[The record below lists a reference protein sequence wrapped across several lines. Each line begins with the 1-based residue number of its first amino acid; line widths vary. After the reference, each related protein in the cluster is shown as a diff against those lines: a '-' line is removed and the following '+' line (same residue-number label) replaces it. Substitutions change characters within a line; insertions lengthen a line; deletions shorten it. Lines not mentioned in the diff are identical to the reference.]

1 MKNIKDDRIIIE
13 VKNIKKSFKI
23 NKRMNGLPGHIANL
37 FRPKYEIKEAVKDI
51 DFEIYEGECVGFI
64 GANGAGKSTTIK
76 MLSGILYPDSGEIN
90 VMGFVPQRDRKKYV
104 SNIGVVFGQKSQLA
118 WDLPVIDSLEL
129 LKHIYRIPNDV
140 YENNLKEFIEL
151 LDMSGFINQPVRQ
164 LSLGQRM
171 RADIA
176 ASLLHSPRLVF
187 FDEPTIGLD
196 VVAKERIREFV
207 RYMNKEKKVTFIFT
221 THDMQDIAKTCERL
235 IIIDK
240 GSKMYDGSVKELI
253 GNYGGI
259 TKLTLEISDVLVDS
273 KLIEIMRNALK
284 MQFNDCY
291 FSVEDKKNNCVE
303 IMYENKNI
311 SAIQITTFLAAKYSI
326 KDFRISDMDI
336 EEIVRKI
343 YEGGITI

>member
-1 MKNIKDDRIIIE
+1 MKNIKSDKIIIK
-13 VKNIKKSFKI
+13 VKNVKKSFKI
-23 NKRMNGLPGHIANL
+23 SKRMNGLPGHIANL

-76 MLSGILYPDSGEIN
+76 ILSGILYPDDGDIS
-90 VMGFVPQRDRKKYV
+90 VMGLVPQKDRKKYV

-118 WDLPVIDSLEL
+118 WDLPIIDSFEL

-140 YENNLKEFIEL
+140 YDKNLKEFIEL
-151 LDMSGFINQPVRQ
+151 LDMSSFINQPVRQ

-253 GNYGGI
+253 EKYGGI
-259 TKLTLEISDVLVDS
+259 TKLMLEISDILVDG
-273 KLIEIMRNALK
+273 KLIDAMRNDLEI
-284 MQFNDCY
+284 QFNDCC
-291 FSVEDKKNNCVE
+291 FSIEDKKDNCVE
-303 IMYENKNI
+303 IMYENKGI
-311 SAIQITTFLAAKYSI
+311 SAIEITTFIATKYSI
-326 KDFRISDMDI
+326 KDFRISDIDI